1 MDEDIRAV
9 EEAAATLESAAV
21 EHDPAAATLQSAVA
35 AAVTHGKPI
44 REVAAAAHMTALE
57 VLDAADAATYPR
69 QALQPWMLA
78 P

>member
-9 EEAAATLESAAV
+9 EEAVATLESAVV
-21 EHDPAAATLQSAVA
+21 EHDPAAATLQNAVA

-44 REVAAAAHMTALE
+44 REVAEAAHMTTLE
-57 VLDAADAATYPR
+57 VLDAADAATYPQ

-78 P
+78 M

>member
-1 MDEDIRAV
+1 MDDDIRAV
-9 EEAAATLESAAV
+9 EEAVATLESAAV
-21 EHDPAAATLQSAVA
+21 EHDPAAATLQSAIA

-57 VLDAADAATYPR
+57 VLDAADAVTYPQHSR
-69 QALQPWMLA
+69 QPWMMA

>member
-9 EEAAATLESAAV
+9 EDAVATLESTNV
-21 EHDPAAATLQSAVA
+21 EHDPAVETLQHAVA

-57 VLDAADAATYPR
+57 VLDAADAATYPQ